1 MHDWIQQQKKELP
14 WDPKFHEPSLTAY
27 IIVTFQLP
35 WLPVE
40 KAWSKVPQTVP
51 LIDCYPSSFP
61 FTFDLTG

>member
-1 MHDWIQQQKKELP
+1 MGSQI
-14 WDPKFHEPSLTAY
+14 HEPSLTAN

-35 WLPVE
+35 WLPVG

-51 LIDCYPSSFP
+51 LIDCSPSSFP